1 MCAYA
6 AVNSVSGMAAVRAD
20 KLTVLAG
27 VRPMQ
32 HVFWSGSVW
41 DRAATLSAA
50 AALSLLV
57 LRRPRC
63 RSFVASLCR
72 TDALLFLPSATG
84 FFMPA
89 ACGGVE
95 YPWEFWTTLVPVVVG
110 AVVIVTLLARHD
122 RFAFRADARRRVR
135 GFSSAVRLPTLAVLQ
150 VIALCTVLCA
160 VPLHLCTRETPG
172 VVPLPTAPDVGSW
185 TLMLALLSV
194 AAAAAFVAT
203 AVLRWVAQTT
213 LMMSACSIRIWLR
226 LGVVAVASLPCLHN
240 NDELSAGLAAL
251 TPAVFG
257 RVLAAAGSRAW
268 LATAQPLVFAASPFL
283 CPAKSGTYVL
293 SSHGIPARLAP
304 PGGSSLFGGFSNLL
318 KASCTCSLRW
328 VRVVV
333 TVLSAV
339 ALLSSISINLLAY
352 PRLTT
357 YVLSND
363 S

>member
-1 MCAYA
+1 
-6 AVNSVSGMAAVRAD
+6 
-20 KLTVLAG
+20 
-27 VRPMQ
+27 MQ

-122 RFAFRADARRRVR
+122 RFAFRADARRRAR

-194 AAAAAFVAT
+194 TAAAAFVAT
-203 AVLRWVAQTT
+203 AVLRWVARMV
-213 LMMSACSIRIWLR
+213 LSFSARSIRFSLV
-226 LGVVAVASLPCLHN
+226 LGVLAGSSLLCRDGDGQLGASN
-240 NDELSAGLAAL
+240 GAS
-251 TPAVFG
+251 TPALLA
-257 RVLAAAGSRAW
+257 RVLAVVRSRAGPAAAQSFALAAGATFSEEIAGAHVPLSFVG
-268 LATAQPLVFAASPFL
+268 LARS
-283 CPAKSGTYVL
+283 C
-293 SSHGIPARLAP
+293 
-304 PGGSSLFGGFSNLL
+304 GSML
-318 KASCTCSLRW
+318 KASCILSLRR
-328 VRVVV
+328 VRAVASI
-333 TVLSAV
+333 LSAV
-339 ALLSSISINLLAY
+339 ALLSSVSIRVVDAAGSGKEK
-352 PRLTT
+352 TE
-357 YVLSND
+357 S
-363 S
+363 